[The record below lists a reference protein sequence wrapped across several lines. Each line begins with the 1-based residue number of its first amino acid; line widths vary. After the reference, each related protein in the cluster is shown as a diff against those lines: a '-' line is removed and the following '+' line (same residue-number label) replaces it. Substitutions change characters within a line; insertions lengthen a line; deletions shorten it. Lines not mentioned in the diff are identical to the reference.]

1 MFNEIIAVE
10 IKDGRIFID
19 DQAQGLERDDQ
30 ERVLLLPRAG
40 RRSAR
45 RRRKLSNGEP
55 YPDRPSGLP

>member
-1 MFNEIIAVE
+1 MFNENIAVE

-19 DQAQGLERDDQ
+19 DQDQGLERDDQ
-30 ERVLLLPRAG
+30 ERVWLLTRAG

-55 YPDRPSGLP
+55 YPDRPTTY